1 VLAVGASVVYHAMLG
16 LALAALVWL
25 VGLGVLRR
33 LRRGTTAPAS
43 LTDAYP
49 LGLLVV
55 LVAVVPALLWHPLG
69 LVSLV
74 ALVALALSSRPG
86 SLVAA
91 APGRSWFLALL
102 GSAGFGIGL
111 GAVLHG
117 PTGDVDS
124 AAFGGMLFYVDKVV
138 SAGQTIV
145 PFHDL
150 LVAGQRIIYAEAGTS
165 FVGAAIDVLP
175 GFDPVLFNAAT
186 LPTFALASL
195 YVGFAAF
202 TAERPRELDGRTAAA
217 VALLALAIIVYPS
230 WLTETPPAAFA
241 LPLAFSL
248 HRVWR
253 DPVSPFWLA
262 GLSAVIAFD
271 YLFTK
276 VLGVVPLGIFLIA
289 ALIERTRR
297 RPDFRRLVA
306 IGASLLAVAAAAVIA
321 LLFLTAGWYA
331 TLLDPKALPLDVARA
346 FRDGDVHPRT
356 LGLLSVMLG
365 ALVLVAALWRRRWYA
380 ATAAVGFVVPI
391 VWFVAGYAFDIA
403 LGTAIF
409 VAALELR
416 RNGPADRVFV
426 AAAVLL
432 GLSVPLRDV
441 IGARPGLALALL
453 ALIGLLPFVGARWEK
468 AVVAAAAAC
477 LLALSDFALLGLVAL
492 GALVLVAVVSPLFLR
507 RAVAVVGAI
516 AVLAGAFSL
525 VTGRFGVGTP
535 AVTLT
540 PYEYDIWQAVEDRV
554 PDDGLVFTTLTG
566 LPVTPD
572 AGWNNYPSIA
582 GRQLYIAGWY
592 DGRLVSEPDERD
604 VRLALNRA
612 VLTGRRAPDEVDG
625 LSGFDSH
632 FAVTRVGE
640 RMPASFR
647 RLYANARYVLY
658 EIP

>member
-1 VLAVGASVVYHAMLG
+1 VLAVGASVVYHTLLG
-16 LALAALVWL
+16 LGLAALVWL

-33 LRRGTTAPAS
+33 LRDEATSPPS

-55 LVAVVPALLWHPLG
+55 MVAAVPPLMWRPLGVLSLVAVA
-69 LVSLV
+69 
-74 ALVALALSSRPG
+74 ALAASSGPRALAAAAQARAWSFAILG
-86 SLVAA
+86 SL
-91 APGRSWFLALL
+91 
-102 GSAGFGIGL
+102 GFGIGL
-111 GAVLHG
+111 GALLHG
-117 PTGDVDS
+117 PTDEVDS
-124 AAFGGMLFYVDKVV
+124 AAYGGMLFYVDKVV
-138 SAGQTIV
+138 SAGQSIV
-145 PFHDL
+145 PFDDL

-195 YVGFAAF
+195 CVGFAAF

-217 VALLALAIIVYPS
+217 VGLLALAIIVYPS

-253 DPVSPFWLA
+253 DPIPSLWL
-262 GLSAVIAFD
+262 GVLSAVVAFD

-276 VLGVVPLGIFLIA
+276 VLGVVPLGLFLIA
-289 ALIERTRR
+289 ALLERTRH

-365 ALVLVAALWRRRWYA
+365 VLVLVAALWRRRWFA
-380 ATAAVGFVVPI
+380 AAAAVGFVVPI

-416 RNGPADRVFV
+416 RNGSADRVFV

-453 ALIGLLPFVGARWEK
+453 ALIGLLPFVGARWEN
-468 AVVAAAAAC
+468 AAAAAAAAC

-492 GALVLVAVVSPLFLR
+492 GALVLVAVVAPLVLR
-507 RAVAVVGAI
+507 RALAVVGAI
-516 AVLAGAFSL
+516 AVLATAVSI
-525 VTGRFGVGTP
+525 VTGRFGFGTP

-540 PYEYDIWQAVEDRV
+540 PHEYDIWQAVEDRV

-582 GRQLYIAGWY
+582 GRQLYIGGWY

-604 VRLALNRA
+604 ERLALNRA

-625 LSGFDSH
+625 SSGFDSH

-640 RMPASFR
+640 RVPSAFR